1 MDWFHLQLL
10 HWLYGS
16 YKTYRGAAIK
26 ITLYNKTP
34 SWTINITSRTYLKE
48 NWSFPLHTKGIIFR
62 IHKFLVKT
70 PPPPQVRPS
79 PPCPLS
85 LPIRPAWRTRSF
97 PMEQSTCRTS
107 WIRSIPTIEKYWI
120 PEEISPSGVEEV
132 YSRQRPQN
140 FSVTSMKIFS
150 IEHRTEHPL
159 QHSVSRHCSR

>member
-70 PPPPQVRPS
+70 PPPPRCVRLRRVHSRSRSVPRDELVPFQWS
-79 PPCPLS
+79 RVRAGPVGFAPFLRS
-85 LPIRPAWRTRSF
+85 RNIGYLKKYLHQAWRRF
-97 PMEQSTCRTS
+97 IAVKGPR
-107 WIRSIPTIEKYWI
+107 
-120 PEEISPSGVEEV
+120 
-132 YSRQRPQN
+132 
-140 FSVTSMKIFS
+140 IF
-150 IEHRTEHPL
+150 L
-159 QHSVSRHCSR
+159 